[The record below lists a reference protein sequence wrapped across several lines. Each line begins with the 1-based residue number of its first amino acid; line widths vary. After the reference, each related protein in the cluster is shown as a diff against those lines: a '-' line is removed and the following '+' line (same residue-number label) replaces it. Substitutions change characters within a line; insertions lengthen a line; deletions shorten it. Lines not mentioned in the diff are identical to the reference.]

1 MSFDPTLIT
10 LVAILGVMVLA
21 IFAMFTWGHYHLR
34 ASRLPEATR
43 HDDIRERLAV
53 ASDEFA
59 RKQTE
64 LRELDQK
71 IHERDRFAAEAESY
85 QRRLEEIK
93 LELENLSASR
103 DEIAKVK
110 NEAAEVAAQKA
121 ELQRELDELLKKLAD
136 VRAQLDPERIAELQR
151 RKEEAEHELNRISRE
166 LETSKSE
173 WEAALR
179 VIGEAR
185 LVEAEVAARR
195 TEIETLGAEIARLEG
210 ERGAVEAHFAQIGA
224 AREAA
229 ELAREQAEKA
239 SQSAANERKKAEQE
253 LTEIRAEISSLTA
266 LRDHLANGISVN
278 GAGGGQTG
286 QPTEEQRKS
295 MLADL
300 VTAPAFLASPAKLR
314 GALRQERDALT
325 DVRQYLGKQGLK
337 FSERTLNAFH
347 TALKVNDTS
356 QLTVLAGVSGTGKSI
371 LPRRYAEAM
380 GIHFLQVAVE
390 PRWDSPQDLLG
401 FYNYVEQKYRA
412 TDLARLLAHLDP
424 WRSLDLPAD
433 SPDRSKHMALVL
445 LDEMNLARVEYYF
458 SEFLSR
464 LEARPAWRPELKLE
478 DFKDAVIPVDIRGL
492 ESPPRLVPGHNVL
505 FVGTM
510 NDDESTQSL
519 SDKVLDRG
527 NVMQFPAPK
536 DFEPAAQRNPSQ
548 ANDAQSFDEWRGWV
562 KDFGR
567 LPAAAQQKAR
577 TTVSD
582 LAGIMQ
588 GFGRP
593 FGHRLNQAILAYAA
607 NYPSEGNAGP
617 DVNLSLADQIEFR
630 ILPKLRGIE
639 IDQRQSA
646 FDQLDQLIRSG
657 LGDTQFADSLKQTWE
672 EQRGGSGLFVWR
684 GLNR

>member
-1 MSFDPTLIT
+1 MPLDPMLIT
-10 LVAILGVMVLA
+10 FVAILGVMALTIGATV
-21 IFAMFTWGHYHLR
+21 IWGLHHVQIG
-34 ASRLPEATR
+34 RLPPATQYA
-43 HDDIRERLAV
+43 DIRERLAV
-53 ASDEFA
+53 IQVEFA
-59 RKQTE
+59 RKEAE
-64 LRELDQK
+64 LRELNQK
-71 IHERDRFAAEAESY
+71 LHERDRFSAEVEVLE
-85 QRRLEEIK
+85 RRLGECR
-93 LELENLSASR
+93 LEWENLAPAR
-103 DEIAKVK
+103 DEIASVK
-110 NEAAEVAAQKA
+110 AEAADVASEKA
-121 ELQRELDELLKKLAD
+121 ERRRELDDLLKRIAD
-136 VRAQLDPERIAELQR
+136 ARAQLEPERIAELQR
-151 RKEEAEHELNRISRE
+151 RKEEAEHELSRLSRE
-166 LETSKSE
+166 LETVKTE
-173 WEAALR
+173 WETASR
-179 VIGEAR
+179 VIVEAR
-185 LVEAEVAARR
+185 LVDAEVAAKRA
-195 TEIETLGAEIARLEG
+195 EIETLRAEISRREG
-210 ERGAVEAHFAQIGA
+210 ERGGLEEQFAQIRA

-229 ELAREQAEKA
+229 QLTREHAEKE
-239 SQSAANERKKAEQE
+239 QQAAEQERKKAEQE
-253 LTEIRAEISSLTA
+253 LTELKTEIALLTA
-266 LRDHLANGISVN
+266 LRDQLAKGISV
-278 GAGGGQTG
+278 GGTGGGATG
-286 QPTEEQRKS
+286 QPTDEQRKA

-300 VTAPAFLASPAKLR
+300 VAAPASLELPARLR
-314 GALRQERDALT
+314 GALRQERDALH

-337 FSERTLNAFH
+337 FSDRTLNAFH
-347 TALKVNDTS
+347 AALKVNDTS

-424 WRSLDLPAD
+424 WRSLDLPKE
-433 SPDRSKHMALVL
+433 SPDRRRHMALVL

-478 DFKDAVIPVDIRGL
+478 DFRDAVIPVDIRGL
-492 ESPPRLVPGHNVL
+492 ENPPRLVPGHNVL

-536 DFEPAAQRNPSQ
+536 DFESFVQRNPTQ
-548 ANDAQSFDEWRGWV
+548 TTDAQSFDEWRGWV

-567 LPAAAQQKAR
+567 LPEAVQQKAR
-577 TTVSD
+577 TTISE
-582 LAGIMQ
+582 LSGIMQ

-593 FGHRLNQAILAYAA
+593 FGHRLNQAILAYVA
-607 NYPSEGNAGP
+607 NYPSDGNAGP

-646 FDQLDQLIRSG
+646 FDKLDQLIRSG
-657 LGDTQFADSLKQTWE
+657 LGDAQFADSLKHSWE
-672 EQRGGSGLFVWR
+672 EQRNGSGLFVWR

>member
-1 MSFDPTLIT
+1 M
-10 LVAILGVMVLA
+10 
-21 IFAMFTWGHYHLR
+21 
-34 ASRLPEATR
+34 
-43 HDDIRERLAV
+43 
-53 ASDEFA
+53 
-59 RKQTE
+59 
-64 LRELDQK
+64 
-71 IHERDRFAAEAESY
+71 
-85 QRRLEEIK
+85 
-93 LELENLSASR
+93 N
-103 DEIAKVK
+103 VK
-110 NEAAEVAAQKA
+110 NEAAEVAAEKA
-121 ELQRELDELLKKLAD
+121 ELQQELDELLRKLTD
-136 VRAQLDPERIAELQR
+136 VRAQLDPERIADLQR
-151 RKEEAEHELNRISRE
+151 RKEEIENEFLRISRE
-166 LETSKSE
+166 LEKVKTE

-185 LVEAEVAARR
+185 LVDADVAARR
-195 TEIETLGAEIARLEG
+195 TEIETLKTEIARLEG
-210 ERGAVEAHFAQIGA
+210 ERGAVETHFAQIGA

-229 ELAREQAEKA
+229 QLARELAEKELEE
-239 SQSAANERKKAEQE
+239 SEQSRRRAEQE
-253 LTEIRAEISSLTA
+253 LAEIQTEIISRRATLKQLEASGSVGGP
-266 LRDHLANGISVN
+266 RNG
-278 GAGGGQTG
+278 TPG
-286 QPTEEQRKS
+286 QPTEEQRKA

-300 VTAPAFLASPAKLR
+300 VAAPATLGSPATLR
-314 GALRQERDALT
+314 GTPRPEATALH
-325 DVRQYLGKQGLK
+325 DVRQYLSKQGLK
-337 FSERTLNAFH
+337 FSGRTLNAFH

-424 WRSLDLPAD
+424 WRSLDLPEG

-464 LEARPAWRPELKLE
+464 LEARPAWRPDLKLA
-478 DFKDAVIPVDIRGL
+478 DFRDAVIPVDIRGL
-492 ESPPRLVPGHNVL
+492 ENPPRLVPGHNVL

-536 DFEPAAQRNPSQ
+536 DFEPAAQRNSSQ
-548 ANDAQSFDEWRGWV
+548 AIDAQSFEEWRGWV
-562 KDFGR
+562 KAFHR
-567 LPAAAQQKAR
+567 LSEGGQHKAR

-607 NYPSEGNAGP
+607 NYPSDGNAGP
-617 DVNLSLADQIEFR
+617 DVNLALADQIEFR

-646 FDQLDQLIRSG
+646 FEKLDQLIRNE
-657 LGDTQFADSLKQTWE
+657 LGDPALADNLKLTWE
-672 EQRGGSGLFVWR
+672 EQRNGSGLFVWR